1 VTRAVERALGA
12 VPFVDSFRFRSA
24 VVGRAGAATGRGMK
38 AKRKEAPRSA
48 GKSASRGGSGR
59 AMLEFA
65 RCRPSRTC

>member
-48 GKSASRGGSGR
+48 RKSRKKR
-59 AMLEFA
+59 
-65 RCRPSRTC
+65 